1 MNLKV
6 YDEVKVMRKFPETI
20 ATAQDVKNIL
30 NDHPEYHTKLK
41 EILQRASNEPETATQ
56 VISSDIDPDTQEMIN
71 IETKQITR
79 PNQTWE
85 RMGFK
90 NRGELNSM
98 IATITKTKAVV

>member
-1 MNLKV
+1 
-6 YDEVKVMRKFPETI
+6 MRKFPETI
-20 ATAQDVKNIL
+20 ATKQDVENII
-30 NDHPEYHTKLK
+30 NYHPNYHDKLK
-41 EILQRASNEPETATQ
+41 SILLRAANEPEEAEQ
-56 VISSDIDPDTQEMIN
+56 VTSYDTDSDTQEMIN

-98 IATITKTKAVV
+98 IATITKAKAVV